1 MEGQHMAEWNPWTQM
16 EQMRRE
22 LDRAFDGFA
31 RRGTEPFSRVAFLPG
46 RAARQYPMVNV
57 HDSGD
62 AIKIE
67 ALAPGLDPE
76 SLEVSEVRNTLR
88 IAGEKRRLTADIQPE
103 AFHRRERATGK
114 FVRTIEL
121 PTEIDANKVS
131 ADYAHGLLII
141 TLPKEEQVKPKQIL
155 VKVD

>member
-1 MEGQHMAEWNPWTQM
+1 MAEWNPWTQM

-22 LDRAFDGFA
+22 LDRAFDNFA
-31 RRGTEPFSRVAFLPG
+31 RRGREPFSRVAFLPG

-57 HDSGD
+57 HDRGD
-62 AIKIE
+62 TIKVE

-76 SLEVSEVRNTLR
+76 SLEVSVMRNTLH
-88 IAGEKRRLTADIQPE
+88 IAGEKRRLMADIQPE

-121 PTEIDANKVS
+121 PTEIDESKVS
-131 ADYAHGLLII
+131 ADYINGLLVIA
-141 TLPKEEQVKPKQIL
+141 LPKVAQAKPKQIS
-155 VKVD
+155 VSVN

>member
-1 MEGQHMAEWNPWTQM
+1 MAEWNPWTQM

-22 LDRAFDGFA
+22 LDRAFDGFVS
-31 RRGTEPFSRVAFLPG
+31 RGREPFSRVAFLPG

-62 AIKIE
+62 AIKVE

-76 SLEVSEVRNTLR
+76 SLEVSVMRSTLR

-121 PTEIDANKVS
+121 PTEIDEAKVS
-131 ADYAHGLLII
+131 ADYTNGLLVIA
-141 TLPKEEQVKPKQIL
+141 LPKAEQVKPKQIS
-155 VKVD
+155 VSMN

>member
-1 MEGQHMAEWNPWTQM
+1 MAEWNPWTQM

-22 LDRAFDGFA
+22 LDRAFDNFA
-31 RRGTEPFSRVAFLPG
+31 RGGREPFSQVAFLPG

-62 AIKIE
+62 TIKVE

-76 SLEVSEVRNTLR
+76 SLEVSVMRNTLR
-88 IAGEKRRLTADIQPE
+88 ITGEKRRLIADIQPE

-121 PTEIDANKVS
+121 PTEIDEAKVS
-131 ADYAHGLLII
+131 ADYTNGLLVIA
-141 TLPKEEQVKPKQIL
+141 LPKAEQVKPKQIS
-155 VKVD
+155 VSVS

>member
-1 MEGQHMAEWNPWTQM
+1 MAEWNPWTQM

-31 RRGTEPFSRVAFLPG
+31 RRGREPFSRVAFLPG

-62 AIKIE
+62 AIKVE

-76 SLEVSEVRNTLR
+76 SLEVSVMRNTLR

-121 PTEIDANKVS
+121 PTEIDEGKVS
-131 ADYAHGLLII
+131 ADYTNGLLVIA
-141 TLPKEEQVKPKQIL
+141 LPKAEQVKPKQIS
-155 VKVD
+155 VSVN

>member
-1 MEGQHMAEWNPWTQM
+1 MAEWNPWTQLD
-16 EQMRRE
+16 QMRRE
-22 LDRAFDGFA
+22 LDRAIDGFA
-31 RRGTEPFSRVAFLPG
+31 RRTEPFARVAFLPG
-46 RAARQYPMVNV
+46 RAARQYPMMNL

-76 SLEVSEVRNTLR
+76 SLEVSVVRNTLR
-88 IAGEKRRLTADIQPE
+88 IAGEKRRLMADVQPE

-121 PTEIDANKVS
+121 PTGIDANKVS
-131 ADYAHGLLII
+131 ADYTNGLLVI
-141 TLPKEEQVKPKQIL
+141 TLPKVEQAKPKQIA
-155 VKVD
+155 VKVNE

>member
-1 MEGQHMAEWNPWTQM
+1 MAEWNPWTQM
-16 EQMRRE
+16 EQMHRE

-62 AIKIE
+62 AIKVE

-76 SLEVSEVRNTLR
+76 SLEVSVMRNTLR
-88 IAGEKRRLTADIQPE
+88 IAGEKRRLMADVQPE

-121 PTEIDANKVS
+121 STDIDDDKVS
-131 ADYAHGLLII
+131 ADYTHGLLVI
-141 TLPKEEQVKPKQIL
+141 TLPKAEQAKPKQIA
-155 VKVD
+155 VSMT